1 MDIASRGITYIITFF
16 FIYTHTKYI
25 TSSFTILCEHMMSR
39 KKNIFINDPGKI
51 NAWFFWFDWRTPV
64 IKELKDITWSSSVLV
79 NYLAS
84 RLSVLVP
91 TVEKD
96 EEKKV
101 QCKNIYNQKDH
112 LYWGVTYNIFFFK
125 VFHLSAQKPSWSYRC
140 NYTARLS
147 HFF

>member
-1 MDIASRGITYIITFF
+1 M
-16 FIYTHTKYI
+16 
-25 TSSFTILCEHMMSR
+25 
-39 KKNIFINDPGKI
+39 
-51 NAWFFWFDWRTPV
+51 

-101 QCKNIYNQKDH
+101 QSKNIYNQKDH
-112 LYWGVTYNIFFFK
+112 LYWGVTYNIFFLSFPLKCTKAILIIQVQLYCSALLLDSFLLMTMGQFRFSQWK
-125 VFHLSAQKPSWSYRC
+125 VTLTTRLISTPWIRSICKVALSFANSSMLLGNILLVTLK
-140 NYTARLS
+140 
-147 HFF
+147 